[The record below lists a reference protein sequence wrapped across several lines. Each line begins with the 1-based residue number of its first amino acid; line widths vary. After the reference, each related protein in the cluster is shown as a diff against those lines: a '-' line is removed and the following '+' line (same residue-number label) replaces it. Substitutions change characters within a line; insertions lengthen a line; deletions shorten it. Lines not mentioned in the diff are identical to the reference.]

1 MKLLKP
7 ALLALSCALLLAG
20 MNLQT
25 RGVIDEN
32 QTFFEQK
39 LLRQMVSELTNS
51 PEIVDTETGYKVLD
65 DQETVALIQPA
76 VTEKGYN
83 GDINLLVAYTTDREI
98 ISVRVTEHR
107 ETPGIGDDI
116 DISISPWITQ
126 FQGKTADSEWSLAP
140 AGEIDGITGATITSK
155 AVTVAVSE
163 VLTR

>member
-20 MNLQT
+20 MNVQT
-25 RGVIDEN
+25 RGVIIDN
-32 QTFFEQK
+32 QKFFEQK
-39 LLRQMVSELTNS
+39 LLRQMVSELTNT

-65 DQETVALIQPA
+65 GQETVALIQRA

-83 GDINLLVAYTTDREI
+83 GDINLLIAHTTDREI

-116 DISISPWITQ
+116 DISISPWINQ
-126 FQGKTADSEWSLAP
+126 FQGKSAASQWSLAP
-140 AGEIDGITGATITSK
+140 AGEIDGITGATITSR
-155 AVTVAVSE
+155 AVTNAVSE
-163 VLTR
+163 VLAE